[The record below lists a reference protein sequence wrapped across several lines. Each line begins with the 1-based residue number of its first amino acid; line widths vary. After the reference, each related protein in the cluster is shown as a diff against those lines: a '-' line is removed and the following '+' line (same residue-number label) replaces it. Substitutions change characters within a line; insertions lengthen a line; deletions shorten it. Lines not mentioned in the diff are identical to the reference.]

1 MFYTQ
6 CKALHSFH
14 VYKSPL
20 VTKSPKFCRLLSLQT
35 KLFAIAS
42 KFKLSVLIFRLFK
55 VATLL
60 NRCWVI
66 VERNH
71 VLTRQVVQ
79 KDCSPRALLHWFTWN
94 KVMNFITYEIANL
107 SSIPK
112 FLTAVKITLR
122 AFFFPVIVRSKPSRA
137 GKLTTSI
144 SSCIWLT

>member
-20 VTKSPKFCRLLSLQT
+20 VTRPKFCRLLSVQT

-42 KFKLSVLIFRLFK
+42 KSKLSVLIFRLFK

-79 KDCSPRALLHWFTWN
+79 KDCSPSALLYWFTWN